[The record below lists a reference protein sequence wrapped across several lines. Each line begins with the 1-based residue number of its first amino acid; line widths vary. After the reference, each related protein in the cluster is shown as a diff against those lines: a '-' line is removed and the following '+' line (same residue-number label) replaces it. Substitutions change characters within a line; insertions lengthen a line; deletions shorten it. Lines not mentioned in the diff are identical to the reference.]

1 MISRINSYDT
11 KKEAEEIIANT
22 ANLAQKFITSSRF
35 ADVTVWDYSKQS
47 LFNFEEYLINTY
59 LLPKAFKLDFTDDE
73 LEGYISYIAE
83 TLLRYDYVCLIAE
96 KYSYKD
102 YLKKTQ
108 TKYRIC
114 FEVGKLVRDIGDS
127 ILPAIHWRRPMVHT
141 NVDLVIAAH
150 RRTDPVFSPGTVDY
164 ELFAVFEKQVLDKS
178 SFIPAHIAEKVELK
192 LQNYGYIK
200 SEYVPFEGEYAYSKA
215 FAFGIVGFTFS
226 QNQLLVSVGESA
238 DKQELVFEMLQD
250 ACEILFPL
258 GFEIYDVMQQEWL
271 ARA

>member
-1 MISRINSYDT
+1 MISHINLYDT
-11 KKEAEEIIANT
+11 KKEAESIIENT

-35 ADVTVWDYSKQS
+35 ADVTVWDYSKQI
-47 LFNFEEYLINTY
+47 LFNFEEYLINKY
-59 LLPKAFKLDFTDDE
+59 PLPKAFKLDFTDDE
-73 LEGYISYIAE
+73 LEGYISYISE
-83 TLLRYDYVCLIAE
+83 VLLRLDFVTLTAE
-96 KYSYKD
+96 KYSYTD
-102 YLKKTQ
+102 YLKKRQ
-108 TKYRIC
+108 TKYKIC
-114 FEVGKLVRDIGDS
+114 FEVGKSVQDIGAS

-141 NVDLVIAAH
+141 NVDLAIAAY

-178 SFIPAHIAEKVELK
+178 SLIPAHIAEKVELK

-215 FAFGIVGFTFS
+215 FSSGVVGFTFT

-238 DKQELVFEMLQD
+238 DKQKLVFEVLQG
-250 ACEILFPL
+250 ASEVLFPL

>member
-1 MISRINSYDT
+1 MISHINSYDT

-59 LLPKAFKLDFTDDE
+59 LLPKAFELDSTDDE
-73 LEGYISYIAE
+73 IEGYISYIAE

-127 ILPAIHWRRPMVHT
+127 ILSAIHWRRPMVHT

-215 FAFGIVGFTFS
+215 FSSGIVGFTFS

>member
-1 MISRINSYDT
+1 MISHINSYDT

-59 LLPKAFKLDFTDDE
+59 LLPKAFELDFTDDE
-73 LEGYISYIAE
+73 IEGYISYIAE

-215 FAFGIVGFTFS
+215 FSSGIVGFTFS

>member
-1 MISRINSYDT
+1 MISHINSYDT
-11 KKEAEEIIANT
+11 KKEAEAIIANT

-35 ADVTVWDYSKQS
+35 VDVTVWDYSKQS

-59 LLPKAFKLDFTDDE
+59 LLPKAFELDSTDDE
-73 LEGYISYIAE
+73 IEGYISYIAE

-215 FAFGIVGFTFS
+215 FSSGIVGFTFS

>member
-1 MISRINSYDT
+1 MISHINSYDT
-11 KKEAEEIIANT
+11 KKEAEAIIANT

-35 ADVTVWDYSKQS
+35 ADVIVWDYSKQS

-59 LLPKAFKLDFTDDE
+59 LLPKAFELDSTDDE
-73 LEGYISYIAE
+73 IEGYISYIAE

-215 FAFGIVGFTFS
+215 FSSGIVGFTFS